1 MPFSINDPR
10 QFTPPPNLHCLMS
23 SGMLYGRPLEAA
35 WTVQISQHKT
45 KLGGYLLTAVY
56 INHNA
61 LAT

>member
-1 MPFSINDPR
+1 LSIYSTSK
-10 QFTPPPNLHCLMS
+10 FTLSHVQLNVLWLTE
-23 SGMLYGRPLEAA
+23 LLEAA